1 MKKFNQFTAES
12 NTCPI
17 CNSEPC
23 TCPGGDNHI
32 TESDAAWAA
41 AETKRKEQEAKKALT
56 KKDASTVDKIRAM
69 MAKEKM
75 KEEVDEGL
83 KPGWMLKADP
93 KLAAAVKAKQ
103 DINKKREASYGKPS
117 AGTSVPRT
125 PKNEY
130 DRKVD
135 SYLKK
140 KYNEEVELDEAA
152 DKSSDVYKEYIRL
165 KKTSFKDL

>member
-1 MKKFNQFTAES
+1 
-12 NTCPI
+12 
-17 CNSEPC
+17 
-23 TCPGGDNHI
+23 
-32 TESDAAWAA
+32 
-41 AETKRKEQEAKKALT
+41 
-56 KKDASTVDKIRAM
+56 M

-75 KEEVDEGL
+75 KEEVDESL

-117 AGTSVPRT
+117 AGISVPRT

-135 SYLKK
+135 SYLNKNIIKK
-140 KYNEEVELDEAA
+140 KSRSKNQILLLILICTRHLVQLRTCNRV
-152 DKSSDVYKEYIRL
+152 SRP
-165 KKTSFKDL
+165 